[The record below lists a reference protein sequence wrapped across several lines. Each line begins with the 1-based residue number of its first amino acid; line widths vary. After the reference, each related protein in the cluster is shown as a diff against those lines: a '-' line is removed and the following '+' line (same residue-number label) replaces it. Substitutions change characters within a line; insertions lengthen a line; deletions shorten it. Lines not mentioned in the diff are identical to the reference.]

1 MLARAPTL
9 DPNCEPGLTVVEKML
24 RVAVEVKQGY
34 LMEAESIVEEHF
46 ERQANVNEG
55 YSKHCRMLNGYRPY
69 FHHKLGGIDV
79 VENIS
84 ELSWQVGRFSSW
96 RGRVDAL
103 LRRGWGEGLRSKKEG
118 GIVKRIVERTKEG
131 LLSVR
136 GREAILSGSVKCD
149 PAEVPFV
156 GDYLEKPVGDWE
168 IRLLV
173 DAMVKL
179 TRIANESIG
188 LVDPPQSPP
197 ANGGEWERKIR
208 TNQSQGFKVNLR
220 PVADVRNL
228 FWGCLIAYLIGLV
241 F

>member
-103 LRRGWGEGLRSKKEG
+103 LRRGWGEGS
-118 GIVKRIVERTKEG
+118 
-131 LLSVR
+131 
-136 GREAILSGSVKCD
+136 
-149 PAEVPFV
+149 
-156 GDYLEKPVGDWE
+156 
-168 IRLLV
+168 
-173 DAMVKL
+173 
-179 TRIANESIG
+179 
-188 LVDPPQSPP
+188 
-197 ANGGEWERKIR
+197 
-208 TNQSQGFKVNLR
+208 
-220 PVADVRNL
+220 
-228 FWGCLIAYLIGLV
+228 
-241 F
+241 